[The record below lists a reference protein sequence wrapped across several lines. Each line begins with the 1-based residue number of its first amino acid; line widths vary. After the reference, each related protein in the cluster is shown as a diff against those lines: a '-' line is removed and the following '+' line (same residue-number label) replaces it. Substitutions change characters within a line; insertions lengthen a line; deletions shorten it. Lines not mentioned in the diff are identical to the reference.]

1 MRSEQVLVSKDRAHF
16 NGIVLSQPKKLG
28 KDILWRQAQGQ
39 RFPAAI
45 CLPNCCMTLPATQ
58 AKSQFLSPASFCEHG
73 EMVPRSHSLPTGWAR
88 SWSAPFTLCGR
99 KTRSPNHELLSVS
112 VSSRAVSQFP
122 SMAGA
127 WGWGNQHSLVLAC
140 VQNKL
145 GVIPLEPASAC
156 QAGLGATFQ
165 LIPVPQAKVG
175 AVSLGRWGRVSC
187 ACWVLASGSV
197 HARQAQQLCWLR
209 EIQAGWNPL
218 F

>member
-1 MRSEQVLVSKDRAHF
+1 MRSEQVLVSKDKAHF
-16 NGIVLSQPKKLG
+16 NTIVVCQPKKQG
-28 KDILWRQAQGQ
+28 KDILWRQAQGK

-45 CLPNCCMTLPATQ
+45 CLPNCCMTLPETQ
-58 AKSQFLSPASFCEHG
+58 AKSQFLSPVSSCEHR

-88 SWSAPFTLCGR
+88 SWSAAFTLCGR

-122 SMAGA
+122 STAGA
-127 WGWGNQHSLVLAC
+127 WGWGNQHSLVLVC

-145 GVIPLEPASAC
+145 GVTPLEPAAAF

-165 LIPVPQAKVG
+165 LIPAPQAKVG
-175 AVSLGRWGRVSC
+175 ADSLGWWGRVSC
-187 ACWVLASGSV
+187 VCWVPAPGSGY
-197 HARQAQQLCWLR
+197 ARQEQQLCWLGK
-209 EIQAGWNPL
+209 IQPEWNPL

>member
-1 MRSEQVLVSKDRAHF
+1 MRSEQVLLSKDSAHF
-16 NGIVLSQPKKLG
+16 NVTVLSQPKKQG
-28 KDILWRQAQGQ
+28 KGILWRHAEGQ

-45 CLPNCCMTLPATQ
+45 CLPNCCMTPPATQ
-58 AKSQFLSPASFCEHG
+58 AKSQFLSPVSSCEHG
-73 EMVPRSHSLPTGWAR
+73 EMVPRSHSLPPGWAR

-112 VSSRAVSQFP
+112 ASRRAVNQFP
-122 SMAGA
+122 SMTGA
-127 WGWGNQHSLVLAC
+127 WSWGNQHSLVLAC

-145 GVIPLEPASAC
+145 RATSLEPASAC

-175 AVSLGRWGRVSC
+175 ADSLGQWGRVSC
-187 ACWVLASGSV
+187 ACWVLAAGSV
-197 HARQAQQLCWLR
+197 PARQAQQFCWLR
-209 EIQAGWNPL
+209 EIQAGWNPH